1 MPEAP
6 VRESIGGS
14 PSRKP
19 KPSGPSA
26 TANDGKQDMTDAD
39 EPYALTATQALRR
52 IEAGSLSAVEWVASC
67 RERIRG
73 REPEI
78 LAWASL
84 DERVV
89 EEVEVRA
96 RQGRGPCIP
105 VGVKDIIDVRGLPT
119 MMGTEFHDARPAARE
134 GGSVA
139 IMREA
144 GCVIIGKTVTTEL
157 GHRHPGPTRNPR
169 NLLHTPGGSSSGSA
183 AAVADLMVPMCL
195 GTQTSGSVI
204 RPAAYCGVIGY
215 KPTYNDF
222 DKSGILAN
230 APSMDTLGILA
241 RSVDDV
247 GLLRRILL
255 EAPAGAIRETDF
267 SGLTFGLLTAP
278 PWESADAETRD
289 RLEGFLGELAGHG
302 ARLADVRLDREVPR
316 LLELHRLISGYE
328 FRRSIAFERLRHL
341 DRLSPILREGRLA
354 DGHRVDNREYQS
366 AVREVSALR
375 MQVAR
380 TFEEVDILV
389 SPSAAGP
396 APATLET
403 TGEATFN
410 SAWTLAGNPAI
421 TLPLFRAASSG
432 LPIGCQLIAGFA
444 DDDRLLAASRAIMN
458 AFGSD

>member
-1 MPEAP
+1 
-6 VRESIGGS
+6 
-14 PSRKP
+14 
-19 KPSGPSA
+19 
-26 TANDGKQDMTDAD
+26 MTDVG
-39 EPYALTATQALRR
+39 EPYALTATEALRR

-67 RERIRG
+67 QERIRK
-73 REPEI
+73 REPGI
-78 LAWASL
+78 QAWTNLNES
-84 DERVV
+84 VI
-89 EEVEVRA
+89 EEVETRA
-96 RQGRGPCIP
+96 RQGQGPSIP

-119 MMGTEFHDARPAARE
+119 MMGTDFHDSKPIVRE

-144 GCVIIGKTVTTEL
+144 GCAIMGKTVTTEL

-169 NLLHTPGGSSSGSA
+169 NPQHTPGGSSSGSA
-183 AAVADLMVPMCL
+183 AAVADLMVPLCL

-204 RPAAYCGVIGY
+204 RPAAYCGIIGY

-247 GLLRRILL
+247 WLLRQILL
-255 EAPAGAIRETDF
+255 EAPVGEIRKADLT
-267 SGLTFGLLTAP
+267 GLTFGVLRAP
-278 PWESADAETRD
+278 PWETAEPEVLD
-289 RLEGFLGELAGHG
+289 LIEGFMGQLAANG
-302 ARLADVRLDREVPR
+302 ARLADVRLDLEVPR

-328 FRRSIAFERLRHL
+328 FRRSIAFERIHHL
-341 DRLSPILREGRLA
+341 DRLSPVLRDGRLA

-366 AVREVSALR
+366 AIQELAALR
-375 MQVAR
+375 MQLAR
-380 TFEEVDILV
+380 TFAEVDILV

-396 APATLET
+396 APATLAT
-403 TGEATFN
+403 TGEATFS

-421 TLPLFRAASSG
+421 TLPMFDAKDSG

-444 DDDRLLAASRAIMN
+444 HDDLLLAASKGIMD
-458 AFGSD
+458 AFKEG

>member
-1 MPEAP
+1 
-6 VRESIGGS
+6 
-14 PSRKP
+14 
-19 KPSGPSA
+19 
-26 TANDGKQDMTDAD
+26 
-39 EPYALTATQALRR
+39 
-52 IEAGSLSAVEWVASC
+52 
-67 RERIRG
+67 
-73 REPEI
+73 
-78 LAWASL
+78 
-84 DERVV
+84 V
-89 EEVEVRA
+89 EEVEVRV

-105 VGVKDIIDVRGLPT
+105 VGVKDIIDVCGLPT
-119 MMGTEFHDARPAARE
+119 MMGTDFHDPRPVTRE

-139 IMREA
+139 LMREA
-144 GCVIIGKTVTTEL
+144 GCVIMGKTVTTEL

-169 NLLHTPGGSSSGSA
+169 NPRHTPGGSSSGSA
-183 AAVADLMVPMCL
+183 AAVADRMVPMCL

-255 EAPAGAIRETDF
+255 EEPAAEIDEMDL

-289 RLEGFLGELAGHG
+289 RLEAFVGELAARG
-302 ARLADVRLDREVPR
+302 ARVADVGLDREVPR

-366 AVREVSALR
+366 AVREVTALR
-375 MQVAR
+375 MRVAR
-380 TFEEVDILV
+380 TFEEVDLLV

-403 TGEATFN
+403 TGGAAFN
-410 SAWTLAGNPAI
+410 SAWTLAGNPTI
-421 TLPLFRAASSG
+421 TLPLFRAAGSG
-432 LPIGCQLIAGFA
+432 LPIGGQLIAGFA
-444 DDDRLLAASRAIMN
+444 DDDRLLAASRAIMDVFRS
-458 AFGSD
+458 A

>member
-1 MPEAP
+1 
-6 VRESIGGS
+6 
-14 PSRKP
+14 
-19 KPSGPSA
+19 
-26 TANDGKQDMTDAD
+26 MTDVG
-39 EPYALTATQALRR
+39 EPCTLTATEALRR
-52 IEAGSLSAVEWVASC
+52 IEAGSLSAVQWVASC
-67 RERIRG
+67 RERIRD

-78 LAWASL
+78 RAWASL

-89 EEVEVRA
+89 EEVEARG
-96 RQGRGPCIP
+96 RQGREPSIP

-119 MMGTEFHDARPAARE
+119 MMGTDFHDPTPVTRE

-144 GCVIIGKTVTTEL
+144 GCVIMGKTITTEL
-157 GHRHPGPTRNPR
+157 GHLHPGPTRNPR
-169 NLLHTPGGSSSGSA
+169 NPRHTPGGSSSGSA

-204 RPAAYCGVIGY
+204 RPAAYCGIIGY

-230 APSMDTLGILA
+230 SPSMDTLGILA

-255 EAPAGAIRETDF
+255 EAPAGEV
-267 SGLTFGLLTAP
+267 SGADLAGLRFGLLTAP
-278 PWESADAETRD
+278 PWGIADAETR
-289 RLEGFLGELAGHG
+289 RHFKGFMGELAAGG
-302 ARLADVRLDREVPR
+302 ARLVDVRLEREIPR
-316 LLELHRLISGYE
+316 LLELHRVISGYE
-328 FRRSIAFERLRHL
+328 FRRSIAFERIHHL

-354 DGHRVDNREYQS
+354 DGHGVGVGEYQS
-366 AVREVSALR
+366 ALREAAALR
-375 MQVAR
+375 VRLAR
-380 TFEEVDILV
+380 TFSEVDILV
-389 SPSAAGP
+389 SPSAPGP

-403 TGEATFN
+403 TGEATFG

-421 TLPLFRAASSG
+421 TLPLFRAGAG

-444 DDDRLLAASRAIMN
+444 DDDRLLAASKRIMEV
-458 AFGSD
+458 FGSG